1 MSSELSADEQ
11 SLRQEVE
18 QSERELD
25 KLESDLHAVDTEIES
40 LAQQQHRY
48 DLLSDIRRS
57 LKELDNIGAADL
69 FWEEH
74 SATDDQAARLQYA
87 QDKIDGFCEEFTKL
101 EERRN
106 VIIDKI
112 GDQNYEL
119 DVLHYDLQDVIEREE
134 SKQNE
139 WLVERDAD
147 ELPYRAQVMP
157 WARGGEEDQRFRKSV
172 GSSLAASLA
181 IALILSMVAL
191 PVIDKA
197 TKP

>member
-40 LAQQQHRY
+40 LAQQKHRY
-48 DLLSDIRRS
+48 DLLSDICRS